1 MTIKSRVS
9 DLREGML
16 VDAFPVALRFGGDA
30 TRAEHELAFVECVT
44 VAIPVDGVESVV
56 LYTDSGSWKLP
67 ADYEVE
73 VVG

>member
-1 MTIKSRVS
+1 MTHKSRVS

-16 VDAFPVALRFGGDA
+16 VDALPLALRFGGDA
-30 TRAEHELAFVECVT
+30 TGLEFELASVECV
-44 VAIPVDGVESVV
+44 APAEPVDEVQSVI
-56 LYTDSGSWKLP
+56 LYTDGGSWKLP